1 MKQYL
6 KMADVFGGAEVGIR
20 KDAPSLVDCCGVL
33 AANCL
38 CPETAWHIAHAINS
52 HDELVQMNQELLDQ
66 VIALESRLLA
76 AKRSWPDKCPI
87 TRRDFFMEID
97 GVPTYGGPYDSY
109 TIPEMLGTPDQPW
122 HDREL
127 FVRRFDHDRGHWVD
141 DEVIDLRVIHDGV
154 LDDLLGDQVLEG
166 GAA

>member
-38 CPETAWHIAHAINS
+38 CPETAGHIAHAINS
-52 HDELVQMNQELLDQ
+52 HDELVQMNQD
-66 VIALESRLLA
+66 LLA
-76 AKRSWPDKCPI
+76 ALEDAATSLETIQLRS
-87 TRRDFFMEID
+87 FGE
-97 GVPTYGGPYDSY
+97 DSFLDSK
-109 TIPEMLGTPDQPW
+109 PEMRSYAGS
-122 HDREL
+122 RASV
-127 FVRRFDHDRGHWVD
+127 VRAA
-141 DEVIDLRVIHDGV
+141 IAKAK
-154 LDDLLGDQVLEG
+154 G